1 MGEVGLQEQG
11 GHGGHVVGEPQVVVG
26 QVADDLSPGL
36 LKRAVAKDLTVPRA
50 FWVVEEPHSFVG
62 ATQLD
67 GDLAGLFR
75 RSVADQEDLE
85 IRDRLRER

>member
-1 MGEVGLQEQG
+1 
-11 GHGGHVVGEPQVVVG
+11 VVGEPQVVVG
-26 QVADDLSPGL
+26 QVADDLPSGL

-50 FWVVEEPHSFVG
+50 FRVVEEAHSFVG

-75 RSVADQEDLE
+75 RSVADQVDLE
-85 IRDRLRER
+85 IGDRLRKR